1 MIGGTME
8 KERSRI
14 FISTRFII
22 MGLIMCYPMATARAQ
37 DRCTEWV
44 AKMESKKGVVQV
56 CRAGETTW
64 ASVKA
69 NETYCPGDTVTTLE
83 NSHAALRLPNEDPL
97 RLDQG
102 TTVTFSGIEKDGTS
116 LLDII
121 KGIIHFFSRTPR
133 SLKVTTAFV
142 NGTVEGTEFLV
153 EAAPDH
159 TLISVFQGNV
169 LAANDIGS
177 LNLTS
182 GQSAIAYAGEAP
194 KAHIVARPR
203 DALQWA
209 IYYPAVIDYRPTDFQ
224 GEEAWQGMVRISIQ
238 HYRDGD
244 LAAAFS
250 SLDGVPETIP
260 DPRFYAYRAG
270 LFLTVGRV
278 DKASDD
284 IEESLKAD
292 PTNSH
297 AFALRS
303 IIAVAQN
310 RKDEALELASRAV
323 TIDPD
328 SSAAKVALSYAYQA
342 NFQIQSS
349 LETLQ
354 DAVALSPENA
364 LAWAR
369 LSELWMSV
377 GDLDNALEAAQK
389 SANLNPNLSHTQTVL
404 GFAYLAQIKTKDA
417 MAAFEKA
424 IELDQAAPLP
434 RLGLGLAKIRE
445 GDLEPGRADIEMA
458 VCLDPNN
465 SLMRSYLGKAFFDE
479 KRDKHS
485 DNQFALAKELD
496 PNDPT
501 PWFYDAIRKQTLN
514 RPVEALQ
521 DLQKSIEL
529 NDNRAVYRSRL
540 LLDEDLAA
548 RSASLGRIYN
558 DLGFQQL
565 ALVEGWKSVNADPSN
580 YSAHRF
586 LADSYSALAR
596 HEIARV
602 SELLQSQLLQPIN
615 ITPVQPSLAESDLLI
630 LEGAGPADPA
640 FNEFN
645 PLFHRNRFALQANGI
660 AGGNDTLGGEVV
672 QSGVWGRA
680 SYSIG
685 GLRHKTDGFRENSDF
700 DQRIYNI
707 FAQISLSHKTSVQA
721 EYRYRDREQGQL
733 DLIFDP
739 DTSLAFRE
747 ERESDYIRL
756 GYLHA
761 LSARSNFIGS
771 FIHQSLDIVQYQ
783 IPKSGVFSQDFEE
796 QRDGV
801 IVEFQHLFRSER
813 FNLTSGIGHTDQ
825 DIETTVI
832 VDMLPF
838 ETFYTPLP
846 PLPPIPIP
854 IIVDEDPFDPVI
866 QNVAFK
872 RTNIYAYSQID
883 VLDSLTVS
891 LGLSADF
898 FERANEIDR
907 DQVNP
912 KLGLTWHPL
921 TGTTVR
927 MAAFR
932 ELGNRLIFNQTIEPT
947 QVAGFNQFFDDIN
960 GTDSRRY
967 GAAVDQLFSQ
977 NLYGGIEY
985 SLRELEVPL
994 LGDPETEAPFF
1005 DWYEYFGRAYVYWTP
1020 HPLLALSAEY
1030 QYERFDRKDNPFRRG
1045 IVDAKTYRVPL
1056 GLNFF
1061 HPSGMAIRLK
1071 GTYYDQ
1077 SGDFQKRDSD
1087 ITFSGRDDFWVLDL
1101 TIQYRLPQRFG
1112 LISVGVKNLLD
1123 ETFNFQDTN
1132 PAEPMV
1138 VPERFFFGRFTLA
1151 F

>member
-1 MIGGTME
+1 ME

-14 FISTRFII
+14 FISILFII
-22 MGLIMCYPMATARAQ
+22 MGLSICYLPETARGQ

-44 AKMESKKGVVQV
+44 AKMESPIGVVQV
-56 CRAGETTW
+56 RRAGDTEWT
-64 ASVKA
+64 SVEP
-69 NETYCPGDTVTTLE
+69 NETYCPGDTVRTLG
-83 NSHAALRLPNEDPL
+83 NSRAGLRLPNEGYD
-97 RLDQG
+97 RLDQK
-102 TTVTFSGIEKDGTS
+102 TTVTFTGIEKDRTS
-116 LLDII
+116 LLELIT
-121 KGIIHFFSRTPR
+121 GAFHFFSRTPR
-133 SLKVTTAFV
+133 ALKVTTPFV
-142 NGTVEGTEFLV
+142 NGTVEGTEFFV
-153 EAAPDH
+153 RVASDH

-169 LAANDIGS
+169 LAANDVGS
-177 LNLTS
+177 LNLAS
-182 GQSAIAYAGEAP
+182 GQSAVARAGEAP

-203 DALQWA
+203 DTVQWA
-209 IYYPAVIDYRPTDFQ
+209 IYYPAVIDYKPTNFP
-224 GEEAWQGMVRISIQ
+224 GEEAWQGMFRKSIQ

-244 LAAAFS
+244 LGAAFS

-260 DPRFYAYRAG
+260 DPRFYTYRAG
-270 LFLTVGRV
+270 LLLSVGRV
-278 DKASDD
+278 EEAFDD
-284 IEESLKAD
+284 IEKSLEIDA
-292 PTNSH
+292 TNSP

-310 RKDEALELASRAV
+310 RKDEALELASRA
-323 TIDPD
+323 ISLDPD

-342 NFQIQSS
+342 SFQIQPA

-354 DAVALSPENA
+354 EAVALSPDNA

-377 GDLDNALEAAQK
+377 GDLDKALEAAQK
-389 SANLNPNLSHTQTVL
+389 SADFNPNLAHTQTVL
-404 GFAYLAQIKTKDA
+404 GFAFLAQIKIKDA
-417 MAAFEKA
+417 KAAFEKA
-424 IELDQAAPLP
+424 ISLDQAAPLP

-445 GDLEPGRADIEMA
+445 GDLEPGRGDIEMA

-479 KRDKHS
+479 KKDKHS

-548 RSASLGRIYN
+548 RSASLGRIYS

-565 ALVEGWKSVNADPSN
+565 ALVEGWKSINADPSN

-586 LADSYSALAR
+586 LADSYSALPR

-602 SELLQSQLLQPIN
+602 SELLQSQLLQPVN

-645 PLFHRNRFALQANGI
+645 PLFLRNRFAVQANGI
-660 AGGNDTLGGEVV
+660 VGGNDTLGGEVV
-672 QSGVWGRA
+672 QSGVWGKA
-680 SYSIG
+680 SYSVG
-685 GLRHKTDGFRENSDF
+685 AFHHETDGFRENNDLV
-700 DQRIYNI
+700 QKLYNA
-707 FAQISLSHKTSVQA
+707 FTQISLSHKTSVQA
-721 EYRYRDREQGQL
+721 EYRHREREQGQL

-747 ERESDYIRL
+747 EREGDYIRL
-756 GYLHA
+756 GFLHRF
-761 LSARSNFIGS
+761 SPRSNVIGS
-771 FIHQSLDIVQYQ
+771 FIHQSLDIIQYQ
-783 IPKSGVFSQDFEE
+783 IPKSGVFSQDIEE
-796 QRDGV
+796 QRDGN

-813 FNLTSGIGHTDQ
+813 FNLTSGVGHTDQ
-825 DIETTVI
+825 DIETTFI

-838 ETFYTPLP
+838 ETFYTPPP
-846 PLPPIPIP
+846 PLPPIAIP

-866 QNVAFK
+866 QNVTFK

-891 LGLSADF
+891 IGLSADF
-898 FERANEIDR
+898 LERANEIDR

-932 ELGNRLIFNQTIEPT
+932 ELGNRLHFNQTIEPT

-967 GAAVDQLFSQ
+967 GAAVDQVFSH
-977 NLYGGIEY
+977 NVYGGIEY

-1045 IVDAKTYRVPL
+1045 IVDARTHRVPL
-1056 GLNFF
+1056 GLSFF
-1061 HPSGMAIRLK
+1061 HPSGMALRLK

-1101 TIQYRLPQRFG
+1101 SIQYRLPQRFG

-1123 ETFNFQDTN
+1123 EAFNFQDTN
-1132 PAEPMV
+1132 AAEPTV
-1138 VPERFFFGRFTLA
+1138 VPERSFFGRFTLA